1 MMCFAMMW
9 ASPNDVALRANELTN
24 LPFYAI
30 LNPTTRKAGNN
41 MFRKILLVLISLFLL
56 LSLVGCDN
64 IADSSTS
71 STTTPSATTVYTA
84 AATTATTTT
93 AATTA
98 AATTTLSI
106 ADVKEGSHLSNEE
119 IKALIATI
127 PSDKYETYPNT
138 HNAPV
143 SATLYKNGEK
153 ISINV
158 DDERLVK
165 LINFF
170 NYCVSYPKCSYIQ
183 SFLSIDYIEEYVTG
197 CDFRLELEYTPYG
210 NIPPSPYGTSTTMCD
225 TIIVTNRFTLMAH
238 DLPGYE
244 GQSERY
250 PFRAVE
256 FWPLY
261 DTYNWLALFGF

>member
-1 MMCFAMMW
+1 
-9 ASPNDVALRANELTN
+9 
-24 LPFYAI
+24 
-30 LNPTTRKAGNN
+30 
-41 MFRKILLVLISLFLL
+41 MFRKILLVLIFLFLL

-71 STTTPSATTVYTA
+71 GITTTTTPPATTVATT

-93 AATTA
+93 AATTNV
-98 AATTTLSI
+98 ATTTISI
-106 ADVKEGSHLSNEE
+106 ADVKEGSRLSNEE

-127 PSDKYETYPNT
+127 SSDKYETYPNT

-153 ISINV
+153 ISIDV

-165 LINFF
+165 LINFL

-183 SFLSIDYIEEYVTG
+183 SFLPIDYIEEHVTG

-261 DTYNWLALFGF
+261 ATYNWLALFGF

>member
-1 MMCFAMMW
+1 
-9 ASPNDVALRANELTN
+9 
-24 LPFYAI
+24 
-30 LNPTTRKAGNN
+30 
-41 MFRKILLVLISLFLL
+41 MFRKILFVLISLFLL

-71 STTTPSATTVYTA
+71 STTTPPATTVYTT

-93 AATTA
+93 AATTTVA
-98 AATTTLSI
+98 TTAVATTTVATTTISI

-183 SFLSIDYIEEYVTG
+183 SFLPTDYIEEHVTG

-256 FWPLY
+256 FRPLY